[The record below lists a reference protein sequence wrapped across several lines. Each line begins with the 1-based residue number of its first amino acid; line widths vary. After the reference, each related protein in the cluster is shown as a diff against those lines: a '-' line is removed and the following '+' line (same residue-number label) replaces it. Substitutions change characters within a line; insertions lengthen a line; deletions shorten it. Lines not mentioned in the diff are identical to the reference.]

1 MGRRAAGT
9 EGLSRLGW
17 PDRMTRTW
25 PRADVATGAG
35 ELVSSAQPTG
45 RRMPQVGW
53 MLIGM
58 LGIGASLALLV
69 VTAAAWLSSVDMA
82 YANMAVAVAASM
94 AFALVAIRDNL
105 ALRRAGAAK
114 SAIASSTARYM
125 GIVWIWGALALA
137 ATYATGVL
145 VWREWW
151 HFLLAFAA
159 VGALCLLFAALL
171 AKDAR
176 SGRED
181 ATMLKLGRQLAIIQL
196 AGMVIAVL
204 GLLIDGKMTRF
215 LNPRYTD
222 WAANNVFFFG
232 ALAIA
237 AISANALRPVRA

>member
-1 MGRRAAGT
+1 M
-9 EGLSRLGW
+9 
-17 PDRMTRTW
+17 
-25 PRADVATGAG
+25 ATGGG
-35 ELVSSAQPTG
+35 ELVVGGQPTG
-45 RRMPQVGW
+45 GREPQMAW
-53 MLIGM
+53 TLIGM

-69 VTAAAWLSSVDMA
+69 VTAAARSSSVDMA
-82 YANMAVAVAASM
+82 YANMAIAAAASTV
-94 AFALVAIRDNL
+94 FALVAMRDNL

-114 SAIASSTARYM
+114 SAIASSTARHM

-137 ATYATGVL
+137 VTYATGVL

-159 VGALCLLFAALL
+159 VGGLCLFFAAMLE
-171 AKDAR
+171 KDAR
-176 SGRED
+176 AGRED
-181 ATMLKLGRQLAIIQL
+181 ATMLRLGRQLAIIQL

-232 ALAIA
+232 AVAIA
-237 AISANALRPVRA
+237 VISANALRPVRA